1 MRKEFAS
8 VMERELFQNP
18 SSALLLGD
26 IGVFGHRE
34 SFKKFPNRVFNIGIL
49 EQSMVSLAAG
59 MAIGGLTPTI
69 HTIAP
74 FLIERA
80 FEQIKI
86 DFGYQS
92 LGGNIVTVG
101 ASLDYAAL
109 GATHHC
115 PGDVGMMLNIP
126 GAEIYVPGTAT
137 EFSDQFD
144 SSCRNEKVSY
154 FRLSEKSNKQ
164 SIKTIFQNGT
174 LVKDGKEL
182 TVIVIG
188 PMLDSVVEA
197 SRDLDVT
204 ILYYNCMWP
213 FDSELLRKNLDSSKL
228 LVIEPFYENTMAP
241 VIQHFLSDRSV
252 MTCSKGIPRKFV
264 TKYGKTD
271 DHYEEFGLT
280 SHGIRN
286 EIQRMISA

>member
-1 MRKEFAS
+1 MRKEFAKI
-8 VMERELFQNP
+8 MESELLLNP
-18 SSALLLGD
+18 ASTLLLGD
-26 IGVFGHRE
+26 IGVFAHRE

-59 MAIGGLTPTI
+59 MAMGGLKPTI

-86 DFGYQS
+86 DFGYQL

-126 GAEIYVPGTAT
+126 GAEIYVPGTAA
-137 EFSDQFD
+137 EFSDQFNQ
-144 SSCRNEKVSY
+144 SCRNEKISY
-154 FRLSEKSNKQ
+154 FRLSEKSNKE
-164 SIKTIFQNGT
+164 SIKTLFQNGT
-174 LVKDGKEL
+174 VVKRGKEL
-182 TVIVIG
+182 TVIAIG
-188 PMLDSVVEA
+188 PMLDIVVEA
-197 SRDLDVT
+197 TENFDVT
-204 ILYYNCMWP
+204 ILYYNCISP
-213 FDSELLRKNLDSSKL
+213 LDSKL
-228 LVIEPFYENTMAP
+228 LSENMDSGKLFIVEPFYENTMASL
-241 VIQHFLSDRSV
+241 IQKHLSHRRV
-252 MTCSKGIPRKFV
+252 MTCSQGIPRKFV

-271 DHYEEFGLT
+271 EHYEEFGLT
-280 SHGIRN
+280 VQGIRN
-286 EIQRMISA
+286 EVQRMMSA

>member
-1 MRKEFAS
+1 MRKEFAA
-8 VMERELFQNP
+8 VMERELSQNP
-18 SSALLLGD
+18 SSVLLLGD

-115 PGDVGMMLNIP
+115 PGDIGMMLSIP
-126 GAEIYVPGTAT
+126 GAEIYVPGTAR
-137 EFSDQFD
+137 EFSDQYD
-144 SSCRNEKVSY
+144 RSCRNEKISY

-164 SIKTIFQNGT
+164 SVKTTFQNGSII
-174 LVKDGKEL
+174 KEGKEL
-182 TVIVIG
+182 TVIAIG
-188 PMLDSVVEA
+188 PMLDEVIEA
-197 SRDLDVT
+197 SNDLDVT
-204 ILYYNCMWP
+204 ILYYNCVWP
-213 FDSELLRKNLDSSKL
+213 FDSELLRKNIDSRKI
-228 LVIEPFYENTMAP
+228 LVIETFYENTLAP

-252 MTCSKGIPRKFV
+252 MTSSKGIPRKFI

-271 DHYEEFGLT
+271 EHYEEFGLT
-280 SHGIRN
+280 AHGIRN

>member
-1 MRKEFAS
+1 MRKEFAV
-8 VMERELFQNP
+8 VMERELSQNP

-144 SSCRNEKVSY
+144 RSCRNEKISY
-154 FRLSEKSNKQ
+154 FRLSEKTNKQ
-164 SIKTIFQNGT
+164 SVKTTFQNGSII
-174 LVKDGKEL
+174 KEGKEL
-182 TVIVIG
+182 TVIAIG
-188 PMLDSVVEA
+188 PMLDIVVEA
-197 SRDLDVT
+197 TENLDVT
-204 ILYYNCMWP
+204 ILYYNCVSP
-213 FDSELLRKNLDSSKL
+213 FDSELLRENMESGKL
-228 LVIEPFYENTMAP
+228 FIVEPFYENTMAP
-241 VIQHFLSDRSV
+241 LIQKHLSDRRV

-271 DHYEEFGLT
+271 EHYEEFGLN

-286 EIQRMISA
+286 EIQRMINA

>member
-1 MRKEFAS
+1 MRKEFAA
-8 VMERELFQNP
+8 VMEGELTQNS

-34 SFKKFPNRVFNIGIL
+34 SFKKYPNRVFNIGIL

-80 FEQIKI
+80 FEQIKV

-115 PGDVGMMLNIP
+115 PGDVGMMLSIP
-126 GAEIYVPGTAT
+126 GAEIYIPGTAM
-137 EFSDQFD
+137 EFSDQFGQ
-144 SSCRNEKVSY
+144 SCRNEKISY

-164 SIKTIFQNGT
+164 SVKTTFQNGA
-174 LVKDGKEL
+174 LVKEGKEL
-182 TVIVIG
+182 TVIAIG
-188 PMLDSVVEA
+188 PMLDSVIEA
-197 SRDLDVT
+197 SKDLDVT
-204 ILYYNCMWP
+204 LLYYNCLWP
-213 FDSELLRKNLDSSKL
+213 FDSELLRKNLDSRKI

-241 VIQHFLSDRSV
+241 VIQLCLSDRSV
-252 MTCSKGIPRKFV
+252 MTFSRGIPRKFIA
-264 TKYGKTD
+264 KYGKTD
-271 DHYEEFGLT
+271 EHYEEFGLT
-280 SHGIRN
+280 SHGIRSD
-286 EIQRMISA
+286 IQRMISA

>member
-1 MRKEFAS
+1 MRKEFAT
-8 VMERELFQNP
+8 VMESELFLNP
-18 SSALLLGD
+18 ASTLLLGD

-59 MAIGGLTPTI
+59 MAMGGLIPTI

-74 FLIERA
+74 FLVERA

-126 GAEIYVPGTAT
+126 GAEIYVPGTAA
-137 EFSDQFD
+137 EFSDQFSR
-144 SSCRNEKVSY
+144 SSRNEKISY
-154 FRLSEKSNKQ
+154 FRLSEKSNKK
-164 SIKTIFQNGT
+164 SNITTFQNGT
-174 LVKDGKEL
+174 VVKKGKEL
-182 TVIVIG
+182 TVIAIG
-188 PMLDSVVEA
+188 PMLDIVVEA
-197 SRDLDVT
+197 TGNLDVT
-204 ILYYNCMWP
+204 ILYYNCISP
-213 FDSELLRKNLDSSKL
+213 FDSELLSENMDSGKL
-228 LVIEPFYENTMAP
+228 LIVEPFYENTMAP
-241 VIQHFLSDRSV
+241 LIQKHLSDRRV

-271 DHYEEFGLT
+271 EHYEEFGL
-280 SHGIRN
+280 SFHGIRN
-286 EIQRMISA
+286 EIQRMMSA

>member
-1 MRKEFAS
+1 MRKEFTA
-8 VMERELFQNP
+8 VMEKELSQNP
-18 SSALLLGD
+18 SSVLLLGD

-59 MAIGGLTPTI
+59 MAIGGLTPTV

-115 PGDVGMMLNIP
+115 PGDVGIMLNIP
-126 GAEIYVPGTAT
+126 GTEIYVPGTAM
-137 EFSDQFD
+137 EFSELFE
-144 SSCRNEKVSY
+144 SSCRNEKISY
-154 FRLSEKSNKQ
+154 FRLSEKSNKH
-164 SIKTIFQNGT
+164 SIRNTLHTGT
-174 LVKDGKEL
+174 LIKEGAKL
-182 TVIVIG
+182 TVIAIG
-188 PMLDSVVEA
+188 PMLDAVMEA
-197 SRDLDVT
+197 SSDLDVT

-228 LVIEPFYENTMAP
+228 LLVEPFYENTMAP

-271 DHYEEFGLT
+271 EHYEEFGLT
-280 SHGIRN
+280 SEGIRN
-286 EIQRMISA
+286 EIQRMMSA

>member
-1 MRKEFAS
+1 MRKEFAA

-18 SSALLLGD
+18 SSVLLLGD

-34 SFKKFPNRVFNIGIL
+34 SFKKFPNRVFNTGIL

-115 PGDVGMMLNIP
+115 PGDIGMMLNIP
-126 GAEIYVPGTAT
+126 GAEIYVPGTAK

-164 SIKTIFQNGT
+164 SIKTTFQNGT

-188 PMLDSVVEA
+188 PMLDAVVEA
-197 SRDLDVT
+197 SSDLDVT
-204 ILYYNCMWP
+204 ILYYNCIWP
-213 FDSELLRKNLDSSKL
+213 FDSELLRKNIDSSKL

-271 DHYEEFGLT
+271 EHYEEFGLT

>member
-1 MRKEFAS
+1 MRKEFVS

-34 SFKKFPNRVFNIGIL
+34 SFEKFPNRVFNIGIL

-74 FLIERA
+74 FLVERA

-126 GAEIYVPGTAT
+126 EAEIYVPGTAT
-137 EFSDQFD
+137 EFSEQFN

-164 SIKTIFQNGT
+164 SIKTTFQNGT
-174 LVKDGKEL
+174 LVKYGKEL

-188 PMLDSVVEA
+188 PMLDAVVEA
-197 SRDLDVT
+197 SSDLDVT

-228 LVIEPFYENTMAP
+228 LLIEPFYENTIAP

-271 DHYEEFGLT
+271 EHYEEFGLT

-286 EIQRMISA
+286 EIRRMISA

>member
-1 MRKEFAS
+1 MRKEFAA
-8 VMERELFQNP
+8 VMESELFQNP
-18 SSALLLGD
+18 KSTLLLGD

-59 MAIGGLTPTI
+59 MAMGGLTPTI

-74 FLIERA
+74 FLVERA

-115 PGDVGMMLNIP
+115 PGDVGMLLNIP
-126 GAEIYVPGTAT
+126 GAEIYVPGTAE
-137 EFSDQFD
+137 EFSNQFGW
-144 SSCRNEKVSY
+144 SSRNGKISY
-154 FRLSEKSNKQ
+154 FRLSEKRNKK
-164 SIKTIFQNGT
+164 SIKSTFQNGT
-174 LVKDGKEL
+174 VAKYGKEL
-182 TVIVIG
+182 TIIAIG
-188 PMLDSVVEA
+188 PMLDTVVEA
-197 SRDLDVT
+197 TGDLDAT

-213 FDSELLRKNLDSSKL
+213 FDSELLRCNIDSGKL
-228 LVIEPFYENTMAP
+228 LIVEPFYENTMAP
-241 VIQHFLSDRSV
+241 ITQHYLSDRSV

-271 DHYEEFGLT
+271 EHYEEFGLT
-280 SHGIRN
+280 AHGIRN